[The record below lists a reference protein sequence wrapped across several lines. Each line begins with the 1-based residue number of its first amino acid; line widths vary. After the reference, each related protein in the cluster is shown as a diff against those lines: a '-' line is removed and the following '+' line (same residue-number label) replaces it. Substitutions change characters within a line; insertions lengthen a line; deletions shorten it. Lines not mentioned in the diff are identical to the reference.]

1 MSLIKDEIL
10 YILIIKSNNTNFF
23 VMKEYIK

>member
-10 YILIIKSNNTNFF
+10 YILIIKSNNANVFI
-23 VMKEYIK
+23 MKEYIK

>member
-10 YILIIKSNNTNFF
+10 YILIINSNNANFF

>member
-10 YILIIKSNNTNFF
+10 YILIIKSNNANFF